1 MLSIPGARTA
11 PLDPRVRRSRAAL
24 FEAVVELVSR
34 NSSAD
39 VTIAAIAEAA
49 DLSRQVVY
57 QQFGDR
63 DTLVVEAALDLLRRE
78 LLPAIEGGASLSPRE
93 RALATARHFATHKN
107 FYRPVLT
114 SSCAFAFNRGLTE
127 LHLPPNRALVEE
139 ILGENRDPQ
148 TAEDLAVYL
157 TGGGITFLTGWI
169 INGPEPLDSEQFV
182 DRLAHLHAALIRTT
196 GPLPRTKRR
205 ASR

>member
-1 MLSIPGARTA
+1 
-11 PLDPRVRRSRAAL
+11 VRRSRAAL

-34 NSSAD
+34 DRSAD

-63 DTLVVEAALDLLRRE
+63 DTLVVEAALDL

-157 TGGGITFLTGWI
+157 TGGGIAFLTEWI
-169 INGPEPLDSEQFV
+169 INGPEPLDSEQFI
-182 DRLAHLHAALIRTT
+182 DRLAHLHAALIRTK

-205 ASR
+205 AAR